1 MMALQRKNRTQGV
14 KAVVQPQPQTLRA
27 TAELPRRQAGFRPR
41 FTVELGA
48 RIGGDFIVI
57 GHLSAG
63 RISELYQVWSASYI
77 CALTCKILLPTF
89 APHAK
94 EVRGLK
100 REATLL
106 RRLAHP
112 NIVHIFGQGTHEGRE
127 FLVQEYL
134 HGPSLLDLIDA
145 SPTRQVPIP
154 DAIKAI
160 IHVCAALVHLHERG
174 YIHRDLKPANVI
186 LRGGIP
192 VLVDFDVAYRLK
204 PGHRPRERIGT
215 DPYMAPEQCTNAELS
230 PATDIYGV
238 GAVLYEM
245 LTGRWPF
252 EDELMNHPDHH
263 TLADRYPQIRGSRP
277 PRPGQFN
284 AQIGPGLEAVVMKC
298 LARHPKQRFPSARDL
313 AKALARFLEGKDQ
326 LWPESLDL
334 KHMMV

>member
-1 MMALQRKNRTQGV
+1 MAVQNKNRAPRF
-14 KAVVQPQPQTLRA
+14 KAVVQPRPQTLSV
-27 TAELPRRQAGFRPR
+27 TPELPRRRAGFPPR
-41 FTVELGA
+41 FTFELGA
-48 RIGGDFIVI
+48 RMGGDLTVI

-63 RISELYQVWSASYI
+63 SISELYQVWSASYI
-77 CALTCKILLPTF
+77 CALTCKILLPKF
-89 APHAK
+89 GPQSK

-112 NIVHIFGQGTHEGRE
+112 NIVHIFGQGAHEGRD
-127 FLVQEYL
+127 FHIQEYL
-134 HGPSLLDLIDA
+134 HGPSIFDLIDSSA
-145 SPTRQVPIP
+145 NRQLPIP
-154 DAIKAI
+154 DALKAI
-160 IHVCAALVHLHERG
+160 IHVCAALVHVHEHG
-174 YIHRDLKPANVI
+174 YIHRDMKPANII

-204 PGHRPRERIGT
+204 PGQRPQECMGT
-215 DPYMAPEQCTNAELS
+215 DPYMAPEQCVREELS

-252 EDELMNHPDHH
+252 EDELMHNSDRH
-263 TLADRYPQIRGSRP
+263 TLEDRYPQIRGRNP

-284 AQIGPGLEAVVMKC
+284 AQISPGLEAVMMKC
-298 LARHPKQRFPSARDL
+298 VARSSKQRFQSAREL
-313 AKALARFLEGKDQ
+313 AQELARFLEGKDQ

-334 KHMMV
+334 KHTMV

>member
-1 MMALQRKNRTQGV
+1 MAVQQKNRTPGV
-14 KAVVQPQPQTLRA
+14 KTVVQPQPQTLRA
-27 TAELPRRQAGFRPR
+27 TPELPRRQVGFRPR
-41 FTVELGA
+41 FTFELGA
-48 RIGGDFIVI
+48 RIGRDFTVI

-63 RISELYQVWSASYI
+63 RIAELYQVWSASYI

-112 NIVHIFGQGTHEGRE
+112 NIVHIFGRGTHEGRE

-134 HGPSLLDLIDA
+134 HGPSLFDLIDA

-192 VLVDFDVAYRLK
+192 VLVDFDVAYRLT
-204 PGHRPRERIGT
+204 PGHRPRRRIGT
-215 DPYMAPEQCTNAELS
+215 DPYMAPEQCVNAELS

-263 TLADRYPQIRGSRP
+263 TLADRYPQIRGRRP

-284 AQIGPGLEAVVMKC
+284 AQIAPGLEAVVMKC
-298 LARHPKQRFPSARDL
+298 LGRHPKQRFPSARDL
-313 AKALARFLEGKDQ
+313 AKTLARFLEGKDQ

-334 KHMMV
+334 KHTMV